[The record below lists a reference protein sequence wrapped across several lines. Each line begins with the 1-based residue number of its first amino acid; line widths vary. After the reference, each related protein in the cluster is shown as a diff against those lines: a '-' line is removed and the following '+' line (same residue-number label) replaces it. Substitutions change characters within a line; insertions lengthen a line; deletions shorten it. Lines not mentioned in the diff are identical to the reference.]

1 MDELVVG
8 VVGSNTPLHSEPK
21 NRQLVDRRFGRSFMV
36 LRARGGRVKK
46 VPSETPEQSRK
57 PAACAMYEREAQG
70 RAELM
75 VALTD

>member
-1 MDELVVG
+1 MSSWSVSLAAIRLCTLNQKIGSLSIAGSVG
-8 VVGSNTPLHSEPK
+8 LSV
-21 NRQLVDRRFGRSFMV
+21 V

-75 VALTD
+75 VALID